1 MNPAAEVREIVREMN
16 TLITANRDMGID
28 FSGYTKEIQKFLT
41 EDRVQTQTLNDLRER
56 IGECTRCGLAKGRK
70 NLVFGEGS
78 ERAKLVFVGEGPGH
92 DEDIAGR
99 PFVGEAGKL
108 LTKIIEN
115 GMGLKREDVYI
126 CNVVKCH
133 PPGNRDPEKGEIEAC
148 LPFLLEQLKIIRPQV
163 ICTLGRIAA
172 QALLERAF
180 KITQER
186 GKWLSFSNIPLMPTY
201 HPAYI
206 IRNPGR
212 QNQLKAEVW
221 QDIQAIMSRLGL
233 EVKKNV

>member
-28 FSGYTKEIQKFLT
+28 FSRYSKEIQEFLT